1 MKLIV
6 LVLAFAAAAFTQT
19 DTATI
24 TGLVTDTS
32 QGALTAVTI
41 EVTNRAN
48 GLKYRTTTND
58 TGAYSVP
65 ALPVG
70 NYDLSVQSKGF
81 QTFRRVDVN
90 LHAGDRARIDIQMQL
105 GSVTEVV
112 EVSGSAPLLQSET
125 SSLGQVI
132 ENSSIVNMP
141 LNGRNYQQ
149 LAMLAPGVLPIRTTN
164 FVSDAF
170 SVNGATMFQNQFVMD
185 GADNTNYISGVVIAS
200 NQVIKPSV
208 DSIQEFKIETHNLSA
223 EFGRGGGAVVQV
235 TTRSGANAY
244 HGVLFEFLRNDKFDA
259 NNFFNSGNIKP
270 AYRQNQYGA
279 TFGGPIK
286 ADRTFFFASWQGTK
300 IREKLTVLNV
310 IPTPSMIGG
319 DFPTAIFDP
328 ATQDAAGNRL
338 QFAGNKI
345 PASRIDPVAVKV
357 LQLYPSPNRANVQN
371 YLYNA
376 SRNDDDSQ
384 VDSRFD
390 HRFREADNMFV
401 RYSYHDRNRLEPG
414 NLPDPASGANSAV
427 RSATAHSIVASE
439 THLFPSANK
448 VNEFR
453 MAFSRNQGFI
463 DTPNRE
469 DNWRQF
475 GFKGTFDRPDIKGT
489 PGFVLSGFQSV
500 GDRNFAPDPKR
511 VDVWQFVD
519 NVSWT
524 KGRHSIRF
532 GGNVR
537 RFERYAGT
545 TDYARGQYNF
555 NGQFTAQVAGRG
567 AGSAVADA
575 LLGLTS
581 NATLSTPRDHT
592 LRSTAW
598 ESYIQDNFKLNTR
611 LTLNLGF
618 RYEFQPPFVEV
629 NDHLASFVTEK
640 GTAGYGTIVTAKKG
654 GSNLERSL
662 QRKDTNNFAPRIGFA
677 YQLNSKTV
685 LRSGYGMFYDSAAA
699 LPFDQMPVANPPFYL
714 RSDITTANN
723 AAASL
728 LTIRNGFAA
737 DALKPDVLAGRTLFS
752 ASPNALPD
760 AMTHQWNLNL
770 QRSLPGDSV
779 LSIAYVGSNSGHSRL
794 VPDLNQPTPGAG
806 ALPVRRLFPEVAG
819 ITTSIPLGASNY
831 QGLEAK
837 LERQFH
843 NGFSTLNGYTWSHTM
858 TTDLGLNQRDIVLD
872 RGLSPQDIRHRFFS
886 TAVYELPYGAKKK
899 WLTTGPAAWIAGGW
913 RISSLIAA
921 QTGLLFGPGMAVNSA
936 NSTGGNRPSR
946 IGDGNLPRAERTPDR
961 WFNVSAFA
969 IPAAFT
975 FGNAGFNIL
984 QGPGN
989 FNVDGAISRAF
1000 RFNERFRLDFRTDL
1014 FNVMNTAHFANPN
1027 ATIDNAAAGRISST
1041 ASSARQIQFGL
1052 KLLF

>member
-6 LVLAFAAAAFTQT
+6 LVLAFAAAAFAQT

-48 GLKYRTTTND
+48 GLKYHTTTND

-390 HRFREADNMFV
+390 HRFRE
-401 RYSYHDRNRLEPG
+401 
-414 NLPDPASGANSAV
+414 
-427 RSATAHSIVASE
+427 
-439 THLFPSANK
+439 
-448 VNEFR
+448 
-453 MAFSRNQGFI
+453 
-463 DTPNRE
+463 
-469 DNWRQF
+469 
-475 GFKGTFDRPDIKGT
+475 
-489 PGFVLSGFQSV
+489 
-500 GDRNFAPDPKR
+500 
-511 VDVWQFVD
+511 
-519 NVSWT
+519 
-524 KGRHSIRF
+524 
-532 GGNVR
+532 
-537 RFERYAGT
+537 
-545 TDYARGQYNF
+545 
-555 NGQFTAQVAGRG
+555 
-567 AGSAVADA
+567 
-575 LLGLTS
+575 
-581 NATLSTPRDHT
+581 
-592 LRSTAW
+592 
-598 ESYIQDNFKLNTR
+598 
-611 LTLNLGF
+611 
-618 RYEFQPPFVEV
+618 
-629 NDHLASFVTEK
+629 
-640 GTAGYGTIVTAKKG
+640 
-654 GSNLERSL
+654 
-662 QRKDTNNFAPRIGFA
+662 
-677 YQLNSKTV
+677 
-685 LRSGYGMFYDSAAA
+685 
-699 LPFDQMPVANPPFYL
+699 
-714 RSDITTANN
+714 
-723 AAASL
+723 
-728 LTIRNGFAA
+728 
-737 DALKPDVLAGRTLFS
+737 
-752 ASPNALPD
+752 
-760 AMTHQWNLNL
+760 
-770 QRSLPGDSV
+770 
-779 LSIAYVGSNSGHSRL
+779 
-794 VPDLNQPTPGAG
+794 
-806 ALPVRRLFPEVAG
+806 
-819 ITTSIPLGASNY
+819 
-831 QGLEAK
+831 
-837 LERQFH
+837 
-843 NGFSTLNGYTWSHTM
+843 
-858 TTDLGLNQRDIVLD
+858 
-872 RGLSPQDIRHRFFS
+872 
-886 TAVYELPYGAKKK
+886 
-899 WLTTGPAAWIAGGW
+899 
-913 RISSLIAA
+913 
-921 QTGLLFGPGMAVNSA
+921 
-936 NSTGGNRPSR
+936 
-946 IGDGNLPRAERTPDR
+946 
-961 WFNVSAFA
+961 
-969 IPAAFT
+969 
-975 FGNAGFNIL
+975 
-984 QGPGN
+984 
-989 FNVDGAISRAF
+989 
-1000 RFNERFRLDFRTDL
+1000 
-1014 FNVMNTAHFANPN
+1014 
-1027 ATIDNAAAGRISST
+1027 
-1041 ASSARQIQFGL
+1041 
-1052 KLLF
+1052 